1 MSLQIHYRTD
11 LKPTMNAQERWI
23 VATPEKEAR
32 GAGKELFVRRASGL
46 TRTVSPWSALVYA
59 FVCPTMTF
67 AFLYYFQEQ
76 TLYLGAHGFLTSLL
90 ILALFPIAAIYVF
103 MSMSMPRSGGEYIY
117 VSRTLNPLLGFIAC
131 WTLTIVGINW
141 SGLLSQWAVNWG
153 FGNLFLAEGVSH
165 NNGTL
170 THWGKYLSITTTDN
184 RWIIWVIA
192 SVLLLSAFFVMSRGT
207 KVVMRAM
214 WTVLVVQWVMLIAF
228 IVICLVSGGSNHT
241 ISGFEAVQKMSWN
254 DVTGAVK
261 SLGGIPG
268 FSVAATIWAGL
279 AFVNLSTLGSTYAAN
294 ISGEIKKINLAMP
307 LSQLGAMAL
316 FVVYWVIFS
325 KVANYGI
332 GDANIRALALLETKG
347 QASAMIGTYPTIS
360 YMVVWMTQNWF
371 LVAIAG
377 PVGFLVATWGGV
389 LGLSFGP
396 VRNLFAF
403 AFDGLIP
410 SWFSKVSRNGSPNR
424 AVLLAGVI
432 AWLILT
438 VSVFTT
444 WYSYITYTVTIWMV
458 GWFILGIAAMLF
470 PYIRK
475 DIFEKSPSMVQWKVL
490 NVPVITILGA
500 IGAIVSALTVYAT
513 FVTGTTPTM
522 NTKNLLYTALFFILL
537 PIIIY
542 VIAIIV
548 QKRKGVSMDKRFK
561 TIPPD

>member
-1 MSLQIHYRTD
+1 LAT
-11 LKPTMNAQERWI
+11 QE
-23 VATPEKEAR
+23 KDGQ

-76 TLYLGAHGFLTSLL
+76 TLYLGAHGWVTSLL
-90 ILALFPIAAIYVF
+90 IFALFPIAAIYVF
-103 MSMSMPRSGGEYIY
+103 MSLSMPRSGGEYIY
-117 VSRTLNPLLGFIAC
+117 VSRTLNPLLGFVAC

-153 FGNLFLAEGVSH
+153 LGNHFLAEGVSH
-165 NNGTL
+165 DNQTL
-170 THWGKYLSITTTDN
+170 TDWGKYLSITTPDN
-184 RWIIWVIA
+184 RWVIWVIA
-192 SVLLLSAFFVMSRGT
+192 SVVLLSAFYVMSRGT

-214 WTVLVVQWVMLIAF
+214 WAVLVVQWVMLIAF
-228 IVICLVSGGSNHT
+228 IGICLASGGEGNT
-241 ISGFEAVQKMSWN
+241 ISGFEAVQRMSWA

-261 SLGGIPG
+261 ELGGIPG

-294 ISGEIKKINLAMP
+294 ISGEIKKINVAMT
-307 LSQLGAMAL
+307 LSQLGAMVL

-325 KVANYGI
+325 KVADYGL
-332 GDANIRALALLETKG
+332 GEETIRSLALLETQG
-347 QASAMIGTYPTIS
+347 QASAMINTYPTIS

-377 PVGFLVATWGGV
+377 PLGFLAATWGGI

-458 GWFILGIAAMLF
+458 GWFILSNAALLF

-475 DIFEKSPSMVQWKVL
+475 DIFEKSPSLVQSKL
-490 NVPVITILGA
+490 FGIPVISILGVL
-500 IGAIVSALTVYAT
+500 GAGVSALTVYAT
-513 FVTGTTPTM
+513 FLTGTTPTM

-537 PIIIY
+537 PIVIY
-542 VIAIIV
+542 FIATTV

>member
-1 MSLQIHYRTD
+1 
-11 LKPTMNAQERWI
+11 
-23 VATPEKEAR
+23 VATQEAK

-76 TLYLGAHGFLTSLL
+76 TLYQGSHGFLTSLL
-90 ILALFPIAAIYVF
+90 IFALFPIAAIYVF
-103 MSMSMPRSGGEYIY
+103 MSLSMPRSGGEYIY
-117 VSRTLNPLLGFIAC
+117 VSRTLNPLLGFVAC

-141 SGLLSQWAVNWG
+141 SGLLSQWVVNWG

-170 THWGKYLSITTTDN
+170 THWGKYLSITTPDN
-184 RWIIWVIA
+184 RWVIWLIA
-192 SVLLLSAFFVMSRGT
+192 SVVLLSAFLVMSRGT

-228 IVICLVSGGSNHT
+228 IAVALASGGQNHT
-241 ISGFEAVQKMSWN
+241 ITGFQAVQNMNWA
-254 DVTGAVK
+254 DVTSAVK
-261 SLGGIPG
+261 QLGGVPG

-294 ISGEIKKINLAMP
+294 ISGEIKKINIAMP

-316 FVVYWVIFS
+316 FVVYWIIFT

-332 GDANIRALALLETKG
+332 GQDTIRNLAVLETQGK
-347 QASAMIGTYPTIS
+347 ASAMLGTYPTIS
-360 YMVVWMTQNWF
+360 YMVVWMTKNWF
-371 LVAIAG
+371 LVAVAG
-377 PVGFLVATWGGV
+377 PLGFLVATWGGV

-410 SWFSKVSRNGSPNR
+410 SWFTKVSRNGSPNR
-424 AVLLAGVI
+424 SVLLAGII
-432 AWLILT
+432 AWLVLT
-438 VSVFTT
+438 VAVFTT
-444 WYSYITYTVTIWMV
+444 WYNYITYTVTIWMV
-458 GWFILGIAAMLF
+458 GWFILGIAALMF
-470 PYIRK
+470 PFLRK
-475 DIFEKSPSMVQWKVL
+475 DIFEKSPSLVQSKIFR
-490 NVPVITILGA
+490 VPVISILGA
-500 IGAIVSALTVYAT
+500 IGAIVSAVTVYAT
-513 FVTGTTPTM
+513 FVTGTTATV
-522 NTKNLLYTALFFILL
+522 NTKSLLYTALFFILL

-542 VIAIIV
+542 FIATTV

>member
-1 MSLQIHYRTD
+1 
-11 LKPTMNAQERWI
+11 
-23 VATPEKEAR
+23 VATQEKE
-32 GAGKELFVRRASGL
+32 GQGTGKELFVRRASGL

-76 TLYLGAHGFLTSLL
+76 TLYLGAHGWLTSLL
-90 ILALFPIAAIYVF
+90 IFALFPIAAIYVF
-103 MSMSMPRSGGEYIY
+103 MSLSMPRSGGEYIY

-165 NNGTL
+165 DNQTL
-170 THWGKYLSITTTDN
+170 TDWGKYLSITTPGN
-184 RWIIWVIA
+184 RWVIWVIA
-192 SVLLLSAFFVMSRGT
+192 SVVLLSAFYVMSRGT

-214 WTVLVVQWVMLIAF
+214 WAVLVVQWVMLIAF
-228 IVICLVSGGSNHT
+228 IAICLASGGEGST
-241 ISGFEAVQKMSWN
+241 ISGFEAVQRMSWA
-254 DVTGAVK
+254 DVTSAVK
-261 SLGGIPG
+261 ELGGVPG

-294 ISGEIKKINLAMP
+294 ISGEIKKINVAMP

-325 KVANYGI
+325 KVADYGL
-332 GDANIRALALLETKG
+332 GDETIRSLALLETQG
-347 QASAMIGTYPTIS
+347 QASAMISTYPTIG

-377 PVGFLVATWGGV
+377 PLGFLAATWGGI

-458 GWFILGIAAMLF
+458 GWFILSIAALLF
-470 PYIRK
+470 PYLRK
-475 DIFEKSPSMVQWKVL
+475 DIFEKSPSLVQSKL
-490 NVPVITILGA
+490 FGIPVISILGVL
-500 IGAIVSALTVYAT
+500 GAGVSALTVYAT
-513 FVTGTTPTM
+513 FLTGTTPTM

-537 PIIIY
+537 PIVIY
-542 VIAIIV
+542 FIATTV

>member
-1 MSLQIHYRTD
+1 MVS
-11 LKPTMNAQERWI
+11 QERWI
-23 VATPEKEAR
+23 VATQEKE
-32 GAGKELFVRRASGL
+32 GQKAGKELFVRRASGL

-67 AFLYYFQEQ
+67 AFLYFFQEQ
-76 TLYLGAHGFLTSLL
+76 TLYVGANGFLASLL
-90 ILALFPIAAIYVF
+90 IFALFPIAAIYVF
-103 MSMSMPRSGGEYIY
+103 MSLSMPRSGGEYIY
-117 VSRTLNPLLGFIAC
+117 VSRTLNPLLGFVAC

-141 SGLLSQWAVNWG
+141 SGLLSQWATNWG
-153 FGNLFLAEGVSH
+153 LGNLFLAEGVSH
-165 NNGTL
+165 DNQTL
-170 THWGKYLSITTTDN
+170 IDWGKYLSITTPSN
-184 RWIIWVIA
+184 RWVIWLIA
-192 SVLLLSAFFVMSRGT
+192 SVILLSAFYVMSRGT

-214 WTVLVVQWVMLIAF
+214 WAVLVVQWVMLIAF
-228 IVICLVSGGSNHT
+228 IAICLASGGEGGT
-241 ISGFEAVQKMSWN
+241 ISGFEAVQKMSWA

-261 SLGGIPG
+261 DLGGIPG

-294 ISGEIKKINLAMP
+294 ISGEIKKINVAMP
-307 LSQLGAMAL
+307 LSQLGAMVL

-325 KVANYGI
+325 KVANYGL
-332 GDANIRALALLETKG
+332 GEDTIRSLALLETQG
-347 QASAMIGTYPTIS
+347 QASTMIGTYPTIS

-377 PVGFLVATWGGV
+377 PLGFLAATWGGI

-458 GWFILGIAAMLF
+458 GWFILSIAAVLF

-475 DIFEKSPSMVQWKVL
+475 DIFEKSPSLVQSKL
-490 NVPVITILGA
+490 LGIPVISILGVL
-500 IGAIVSALTVYAT
+500 GAIVSALTVYAT

-537 PIIIY
+537 PVVIY
-542 VIAIIV
+542 FIATTV